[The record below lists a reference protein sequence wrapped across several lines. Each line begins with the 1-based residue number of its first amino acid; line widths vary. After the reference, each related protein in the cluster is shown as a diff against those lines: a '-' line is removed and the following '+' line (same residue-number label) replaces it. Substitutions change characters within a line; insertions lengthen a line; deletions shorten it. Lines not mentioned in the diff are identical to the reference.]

1 MLTMSH
7 FQYITFVCEQLELQ
21 ALLTEHGLEGWRL
34 HTCDPV
40 VTLGPLGSGMLN
52 AFVVMDKFIDED
64 DGEQVVPDVE
74 DAQEGIAM
82 KG

>member
-1 MLTMSH
+1 MVTMPI
-7 FQYITFVCEQLELQ
+7 FQYLTFVCEQTELQ
-21 ALLTEHGLEGWRL
+21 ERLTKLGLDGWRL

-40 VTLGPLGSGMLN
+40 VTVGPQGSGLLN
-52 AFVVMDKFIDED
+52 AFVVMDRYVEPDSEELVVED
-64 DGEQVVPDVE
+64 D

>member
-1 MLTMSH
+1 MLTMPI
-7 FQYITFVCEQLELQ
+7 FQYITFVCEQTNLQ
-21 ALLTEHGLEGWRL
+21 AKLTELGLEGWRL

-40 VTLGPLGSGMLN
+40 VNIGPQGSGMLN
-52 AFVVMDKFIDED
+52 TFVVMDKFVDEEED
-64 DGEQVVPDVE
+64 QQVVDDD